1 MDILEQ
7 IASFKREEVKLK
19 KLEIPVFQL
28 ERSDFFN
35 LRMPSFHMALA
46 GSGPSVIGEFK
57 RKSPSMGDINRSADI
72 RKVAQGYQDAGIAAM
87 SILTDEV
94 YFGGKNSDLTE
105 AAGFLKIPLLRKD
118 FIVDEYQV
126 VEAKSLGASAIL
138 LIASILVKD
147 EVETFSKLAVSLG
160 MDVLFE
166 IHDTADLEKISRNIN
181 IIGVNNRNLK
191 TFEVTM
197 DKSYDLLRH
206 LPENSFKVAESGIQT
221 PEDVMRFFDM
231 GYDAFLIGET
241 FMKAGDPGL
250 AAKQFIDNL
259 KSVLR

>member
-7 IASFKREEVKLK
+7 IASFKREEVKLN
-19 KLEIPVFQL
+19 KLKIPVYQL
-28 ERSDFFN
+28 ERSDFFKR
-35 LRMPSFHMALA
+35 RMPSFHMALS

-57 RKSPSMGDINRSADI
+57 RKSPSRGDINRSSDI

-87 SILTDEV
+87 SVLTDEV
-94 YFGGKNSDLTE
+94 YFGGKNSDLME
-105 AAGFLKIPLLRKD
+105 AAGLLKIPILRKD

-126 VEAKSLGASAIL
+126 VEAKSIGASAIL
-138 LIASILVKD
+138 LIASLLGRN
-147 EVETFSKLAVSLG
+147 EVEIFSDLAVSLG

-166 IHDTADLEKISRNIN
+166 IHDTDDIEKMSRNIN

-197 DKSYDLLRH
+197 DNSNSLLRN
-206 LPENSFKVAESGIQT
+206 LPENSIKVAESGIQT
-221 PEDVMRFFDM
+221 PEDVRRLFDM

-241 FMKAGDPGL
+241 FMKASDPGF
-250 AAKQFIDNL
+250 AAKQFTDNL
-259 KSVLR
+259 KSVL